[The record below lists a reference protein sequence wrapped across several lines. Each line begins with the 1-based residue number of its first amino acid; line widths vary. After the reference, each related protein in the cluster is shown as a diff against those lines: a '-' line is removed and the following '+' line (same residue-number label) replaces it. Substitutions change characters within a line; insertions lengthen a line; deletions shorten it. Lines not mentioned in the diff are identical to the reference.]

1 MMHIVIKKGV
11 IPMITTLTNKAISYL
26 GVKEPT
32 GDDQF
37 IKYYNNITRAGF
49 NMNVAWCAIFV
60 TVVARRV
67 GVSTSIVPTFAN
79 CDVGVRWFKS
89 KGRYEKSIAYGGT
102 YKPKKG
108 DVIFYSSKY
117 TQADSTHV
125 GYIVS
130 VTDSMMKAIEG
141 NKANSVAYRTMS
153 LSNRYITGY
162 GRVADF
168 LGGETAAS
176 TSSSASSAAVATV
189 QKNIETANVAAYQRW
204 LNKNYGKYIRKC
216 KACGNKLLVVDN
228 DYGAK
233 TKAAATVAYQ
243 VQCNKKFDAGLVVDG
258 EFGRKSKAYGNRA
271 LVKKGKKGKFV
282 YIVQGMMCAKG
293 CYPGELDG
301 IAGSILQAGI
311 KTYQGMNGLERDGKC
326 GAETY
331 THILG

>member
-1 MMHIVIKKGV
+1 
-11 IPMITTLTNKAISYL
+11 MITTLTNKAISYL

-79 CDVGVRWFKS
+79 CDTGVRWYKS
-89 KGRYEKSIAYGGT
+89 KGRYEKSKAYGGT
-102 YKPKKG
+102 YQPKKG

-130 VTDSMMKAIEG
+130 VTDSTMKAIEG
-141 NKANSVAYRTMS
+141 NKANSVAYRTLS

-168 LGGETAAS
+168 LKDGGG
-176 TSSSASSAAVATV
+176 SSSATVSTATASEPVARKMKVT
-189 QKNIETANVAAYQRW
+189 NVGEFQAW
-204 LNKNYGKYIRKC
+204 LNKNFGKEIRKC
-216 KACGNKLLVVDN
+216 KACGSKLLVVDN
-228 DYGAK
+228 DYGPK

-243 VQCNKKFDAGLVVDG
+243 VTCNKKFDAGLVVDG
-258 EFGRKSKAYGNRA
+258 IFGKKSKAFGNRA

-282 YIVQGMMCAKG
+282 YIVQGLLGANG
-293 CYPGELDG
+293 CYPGEFDG
-301 IAGSILQAGI
+301 VAGSIIQSGI
-311 KTYQGMNGLERDGKC
+311 KTFQGMNGLERDGKC

-331 THILG
+331 YALLN

>member
-1 MMHIVIKKGV
+1 
-11 IPMITTLTNKAISYL
+11 MISTLTNKAISYL

-37 IKYYNNITRAGF
+37 IRYYNNITRAGF

-79 CDVGVRWFKS
+79 CDAGVRWYKS
-89 KGRYEKSIAYGGT
+89 KGRYEKSRAYGGS

-130 VTDSMMKAIEG
+130 VTDSSMKAIEG

-168 LGGETAAS
+168 LGDSGSNS
-176 TSSSASSAAVATV
+176 TSSSTSKTEVSSSATSNAASNNSNTV
-189 QKNIETANVAAYQRW
+189 TVGEFQKW
-204 LNKNYGKYIRKC
+204 LNKNFGKQIRKC
-216 KACGNKLLVVDN
+216 KSCGNKLLVVDN
-228 DYGAK
+228 EYGPK
-233 TKAAATVAYQ
+233 TKAAAVVAYQ
-243 VQCNKKFDAGLVVDG
+243 VTCNKKFEADLVVDG
-258 EFGRKSKAYGNRA
+258 AFGRKSKAFGNRA
-271 LVKKGKKGKFV
+271 LVKKGKRGKFV
-282 YIVQGMMCAKG
+282 YIVQGVLCANG
-293 CYPGELDG
+293 CYPGEFDG

-311 KTYQGMNGLERDGKC
+311 KNYQGMNGLERDGKC

-331 THILG
+331 YELLS

>member
-1 MMHIVIKKGV
+1 
-11 IPMITTLTNKAISYL
+11 MITTLTNKAISYL

-37 IKYYNNITRAGF
+37 IRYYNNITRAGF

-67 GVSTSIVPTFAN
+67 GVSTAIVPTFAN
-79 CDVGVRWFKS
+79 CDTGVRWYKS
-89 KGRYEKSIAYGGT
+89 KGRYEKSKAYGGT

-125 GYIVS
+125 GYVVS
-130 VTDSMMKAIEG
+130 VTSSSMKAIEG

-162 GRVADF
+162 GRVADY
-168 LGGETAAS
+168 LGGAS
-176 TSSSASSAAVATV
+176 GSSKTSVSAAVADSIR
-189 QKNIETANVAAYQRW
+189 KNIETANVADYQKW
-204 LNKNYGKYIRKC
+204 LNKNFGKEIRKC
-216 KACGNKLLVVDN
+216 KACGKSLLVVDN
-228 DYGAK
+228 DYGPK

-243 VQCNKKFDAGLVVDG
+243 VTCNKKFGASLVVDG
-258 EFGRKSKAYGNRA
+258 DFGKKSKAYGNRA
-271 LVKKGKKGKFV
+271 LVKKGKQGKFV
-282 YIVQGMMCAKG
+282 YIVQGVMCANG

-326 GAETY
+326 GANTY
-331 THILG
+331 ELLLG